1 MEVELALLWERV
13 AEYDAGRDRGA
24 VRGWEDEDS
33 LRPLPD
39 VRAGDEDSLRP
50 LPGVRD
56 LEEDSLRP
64 LPGVRDLE
72 EDSLRPLLGV
82 RDLEEDSLRPLL
94 GVREREGVRGLLFE
108 VELRLFLL
116 VRDLPL
122 VELFTAMLV
131 ASVISQ

>member
-1 MEVELALLWERV
+1 MRVEVAPALLWERV
-13 AEYDAGRDRGA
+13 AEYDEEDRDRGV
-24 VRGWEDEDS
+24 VRGWEDADL

-39 VRAGDEDSLRP
+39 VRAE
-50 LPGVRD
+50 
-56 LEEDSLRP
+56 EEDSLRP

-72 EDSLRPLLGV
+72 EDL
-82 RDLEEDSLRPLL
+82 LRPLL
-94 GVREREGVRGLLFE
+94 GVREREEVRGLLFE

-131 ASVISQ
+131 ASLN

>member
-1 MEVELALLWERV
+1 MEVEPALLGERV
-13 AEYDAGRDRGA
+13 AECVEEGRDRGT
-24 VRGWEDEDS
+24 VRDLEDG
-33 LRPLPD
+33 L
-39 VRAGDEDSLRP
+39 LRP

-72 EDSLRPLLGV
+72 EDLLRPL
-82 RDLEEDSLRPLL
+82 P
-94 GVREREGVRGLLFE
+94 GVREREEVRGLLFDA
-108 VELRLFLL
+108 ELRLFPL

-131 ASVISQ
+131 ASLISQLVS

>member
-13 AEYDAGRDRGA
+13 AEYDEEERDRGA
-24 VRGWEDEDS
+24 VRGWEDEDL

-39 VRAGDEDSLRP
+39 VRAG
-50 LPGVRD
+50 
-56 LEEDSLRP
+56 EEDSLRP

-94 GVREREGVRGLLFE
+94 GVREREEVRGLLFE

-122 VELFTAMLV
+122 VELFTAMVV
-131 ASVISQ
+131 ASLISQLAN